1 MVKEI
6 IVKRKFG
13 LLFIALLLL
22 TIVGVGWL
30 RAGNSDPY
38 YGKLRTFTNVLSIIK
53 SHYVDKSVAPGKLVT
68 GAIRGMVRTLDPH
81 STYFTPKE
89 YKAFQTIAT
98 GEFGGLGMIV
108 TLKNNILTVVSPIE
122 GTPAMRAGIKPKDR
136 IIKINGKNTPGMTLN
151 KAVQL
156 LRGKPDTSVELT
168 ILRKGIHKPIVTKI
182 TRQIIHIQSVKSKM
196 LEDKIGYIKILQF
209 QENTGRDTK
218 RALKKLESKGAK
230 DLILDLRNN
239 PGGLLS
245 EAVKVSDLFLK
256 HGIIVSMKG
265 RNPKD
270 VTIFRAHNDGN
281 EPGGNMI
288 VLINGGSASA
298 SEIVTG
304 ALQDDKRAII
314 MGERSFGKGS
324 VQTLFP
330 LSNGGALK
338 LTTAKYYTPSGRS
351 IQAVGITPDI
361 VVPEKIILRS
371 EKSPFGGIK
380 ESDLPHHFKAVPTV
394 GKKKVSKPV
403 PSIKDY
409 ELERAVDLL
418 VGLRIA
424 KGIEAEK
431 K

>member
-13 LLFIALLLL
+13 LLFIALILL
-22 TIVGVGWL
+22 TVVGVGWL
-30 RAGNSDPY
+30 RAESSDPY
-38 YGKLRTFTNVLSIIK
+38 YGELKTFTEVLSIIK
-53 SHYVDKSVAPGKLVT
+53 GHYVDKSVAPNKLIT

-81 STYFTPKE
+81 SSYFTPKE

-108 TLKNNILTVVSPIE
+108 TLKNGILTVVSPIE
-122 GTPAMRAGIKPKDR
+122 GTPAMQAGIKPKDKV
-136 IIKINGKNTPGMTLN
+136 IKIDGKNTPGMTLN

-156 LRGKPDTSVELT
+156 LRGKPGTSVQLT
-168 ILRKGIHKPIVTKI
+168 ILRKGIHKPVVVKI
-182 TRQIIHIQSVKSKM
+182 TRQIIHIKSVKSRM

-209 QENTGRDTK
+209 QENTGRDTE
-218 RALKKLESKGAK
+218 RALKKLKSKGAE

-239 PGGLLS
+239 PGGLLD

-256 HGIIVSMKG
+256 RGIIVSMRG

-270 VTIFRAHNDGN
+270 VTIFRAHNDGD
-281 EPGGNMI
+281 EPTGNLI

-304 ALQDDKRAII
+304 ALKDDKRAII

-338 LTTAKYYTPSGRS
+338 LTTAKYYTPNGKS
-351 IQAVGITPDI
+351 IQAIGITPDI
-361 VVPEKIILRS
+361 IVPEKIVLGE
-371 EKSPFGGIK
+371 EKSPFGNIR
-380 ESDLPHHFKAVPTV
+380 ESDLPHHFKATSTIA
-394 GKKKVSKPV
+394 KQKISKPI
-403 PSIKDY
+403 IKDY

-418 VGLRIA
+418 IGLRIA
-424 KGIEAEK
+424 KNIETK
-431 K
+431 KR